1 MFRQLLDIAND
12 CLRGFRTQDARR
24 SQVLR
29 NLFQAL
35 TRPNVGEARGLELLR
50 EWLSPEQLAQYDA
63 KSYFDVTGC
72 DSGKRYRICHG
83 TAMNVYE
90 IDLAGN
96 PRNGWCF
103 VPNAPLV
110 AGDVMLAQ
118 KIALETDERGVLV
131 VAKNFMPSASA
142 FRQHCSPAPTR

>member
-1 MFRQLLDIAND
+1 MFRQLLDISND
-12 CLRGFRTQDARR
+12 CLRGIQPQLARHVR
-24 SQVLR
+24 ALR
-29 NLFQAL
+29 DWYL
-35 TRPNVGEARGLELLR
+35 VSEARGLNLLR
-50 EWLSPEQLAQYDA
+50 EWLSPEQLVQYDA
-63 KSYFDVTGC
+63 NSYFDVTGC

-90 IDLAGN
+90 IDFAGN

-118 KIALETDERGVLV
+118 KIALETDERGALV

-142 FRQHCSPAPTR
+142 FRQHCSPTQTR